1 MDVRLRKDFR
11 ESLSTWRFFKMASES
26 IIALFPLG
34 VVLLPGMD
42 LPLHIFEERYKKL
55 IDESLEGGREFG
67 VVYYSGKT
75 MLRVGCTAGITRV
88 LRNYNH
94 GEMDILTEGKRRF
107 FIREL
112 LDEKLYIEAKV
123 EFFKD
128 RYEDIDERM
137 RDLLRRG
144 TTSLEQLNVV
154 SNKKTDVQR
163 IEILDPESLS
173 FLIAS
178 TEGFTLEEKQKFLEM
193 TSTAERLET
202 SINSLQSIIERLR
215 LSSEIKRIFG
225 TREDSSDS
233 TPL

>member
-1 MDVRLRKDFR
+1 
-11 ESLSTWRFFKMASES
+11 MASE
-26 IIALFPLG
+26 IVIPLFPLG

-55 IDESLEGGREFG
+55 IGESIEGAREFG

-88 LRNYNH
+88 LRNYEH

-107 FIREL
+107 LIQEL
-112 LDEKLYIEAKV
+112 MDDKLYIEAKV

-128 RYEDIDERM
+128 RQENIDDRM
-137 RDLLRRG
+137 RGLLRRG
-144 TTSLEQLNVV
+144 AESIEQLNLV
-154 SNKKTDVQR
+154 SGKRTNIKM
-163 IEILDPESLS
+163 IENLDPESLS

-178 TEGFTLEEKQKFLEM
+178 TEGFSLEEKQKFLEM
-193 TSTAERLET
+193 TSTGERLEK

-225 TREDSSDS
+225 TREDSSEN

>member
-1 MDVRLRKDFR
+1 MV
-11 ESLSTWRFFKMASES
+11 SES
-26 IIALFPLG
+26 IIPLFPLG

-55 IDESLEGGREFG
+55 IGESLEGEQDFG

-88 LRNYNH
+88 LRNYDH
-94 GEMDILTEGKRRF
+94 GEMDILTEGKQRF
-107 FIREL
+107 FIQEL
-112 LDEKLYIEAKV
+112 FDDKLYIEAKV

-128 RYEDIDERM
+128 RPEDMDDRM
-137 RDLLRRG
+137 RELLQKG
-144 TTSLEQLNVV
+144 AASLVQLNVV
-154 SNKKTDVQR
+154 SSKKTDVQR
-163 IEILDPESLS
+163 IENLDPESLS

-178 TEGFTLEEKQKFLEM
+178 TDGFTLEEKQKFLEM
-193 TSTAERLET
+193 TSTAERLEK
-202 SINSLQSIIERLR
+202 SINSLQSIIERLK

-225 TREDSSDS
+225 TREDSSEN